1 MAALPI
7 RGAPTP
13 RRAWLVLIAVTAIL
27 FFSTGATFPSMG
39 IPLFAMA
46 GEFHWSQAASGASF
60 LALGVVCAATAL
72 TPMALIPRIG
82 GRWTVVIGTLVLAAG
97 FLLAAVTVTPIV
109 FYAAAA
115 LFGISIS
122 LAANSTGTYLIAH
135 WFGVRSDRMIG
146 IYMMAGLLGGAIMP
160 PVAEALTGS
169 HGGWRLYWVV
179 MAGVAVSVAILC
191 ALFIREPPIVAQ
203 AASVTEETSPAE
215 GWGYRAFLAT
225 PQFIV
230 LAAAMVGTQLCIVTV
245 SAVTVPHFANLGWP
259 EDFAAEIL
267 GLQGLVGSIATGVSG
282 WLTERWDA
290 KKVLMAG
297 LIFEAAGTLLL
308 AFAHSLWAA
317 YLFVPVFGIGWSVA
331 SLAATVLLIRYFG
344 GKSGSAALSVIW
356 MLAGFATAGPYIAGL
371 IADLTGSFVIPLS
384 LCGLVL
390 IPVAVA
396 VLWIDG
402 PYGQRTQNSS
412 RFSLKVDPR

>member
-1 MAALPI
+1 MAE
-7 RGAPTP
+7 APTP

-46 GEFHWSQAASGASF
+46 GEFHWSQAASGAAF

-97 FLLAAVTVTPIV
+97 FLLAAVASTPAV
-109 FYAAAA
+109 FYGAAA

-122 LAANSTGTYLIAH
+122 LAANSSGTYLIAH
-135 WFGVRSDRMIG
+135 WFGERSGRMIG
-146 IYMMAGLLGGAIMP
+146 LYMMIGLLGGAIMP

-169 HGGWRLYWVV
+169 PGGWRFYWVV
-179 MAGVAVSVAILC
+179 MAGVAVSVAIFC
-191 ALFIREPPIVAQ
+191 ALFIREPPVVSQ
-203 AASVTEETSPAE
+203 AASATEETSPGK

-225 PQFIV
+225 PKFIV

-259 EDFAAEIL
+259 EDYAAEIL

-290 KKVLMAG
+290 RKVLMAG

-308 AFAHSLWAA
+308 AFAQSLWAT
-317 YLFVPVFGIGWSVA
+317 YIFVPVFGIGWSVA

-371 IADLTGSFVIPLS
+371 IADRTGSFVIPLS

-396 VLWIDG
+396 VLSIDRD
-402 PYGQRTQNSS
+402 YGRRTQNSS